1 MDTNIFFKKLSL
13 MSLVWNNISFGSQE
27 ANKGISYTVLHAGFG
42 TMNSWTARTK
52 AWGNC
57 DKQI

>member
-1 MDTNIFFKKLSL
+1 
-13 MSLVWNNISFGSQE
+13 MSVVWNNISFGSEE
-27 ANKGISYTVLHAGFG
+27 ANKGISYAVLHAGFG
-42 TMNSWTARTK
+42 TMNSWTTRTK